1 MTRSCHA
8 RDTPQVKTNDGIV
21 SGAVRSDLR
30 DLRLKLER
38 IQNHVGATDAEK
50 VARYR
55 RDILT
60 EFPPRFHKWFHMQ
73 FSEPAAWFEARTLF
87 TRSAA
92 AWSMVGHIIGLG
104 DRHAENLLLDVTCG
118 KLRQRGAH

>member
-1 MTRSCHA
+1 M
-8 RDTPQVKTNDGIV
+8 
-21 SGAVRSDLR
+21 RSDLR
-30 DLRLKLER
+30 ELRVKLER
-38 IQNHVGATDAEK
+38 IQNHVGATEAEK
-50 VARYR
+50 VSRYR
-55 RDILT
+55 RDILG

-118 KLRQRGAH
+118 EWSPPSTCIS